1 MYSNALLI
9 AAEEEYGEKCVNVM
23 LDGEESELVFIDHAS
38 SEISVSFHLESL
50 SKKKLWIFF

>member
-50 SKKKLWIFF
+50 SKKKL